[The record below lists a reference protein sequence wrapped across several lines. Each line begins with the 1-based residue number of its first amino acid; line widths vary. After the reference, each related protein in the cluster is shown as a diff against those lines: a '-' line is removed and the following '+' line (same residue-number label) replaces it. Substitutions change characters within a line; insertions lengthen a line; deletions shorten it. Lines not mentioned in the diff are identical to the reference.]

1 MTHEQAVAA
10 LARQWRTA
18 VSDTGFVPMTLAEL
32 EALLAEL
39 LERLTAAIVAEPFDA
54 PAAAAVGAH
63 LVRANLT
70 DPRVLSRTARALA
83 PLAELLA
90 PHRERV
96 IAALGELANGYTV
109 ELLATR
115 ARHQEMLHAAMAD
128 ARQAAE
134 VRFRVLFDNAAV
146 AIGIGDTAGRM
157 VDANPALATM
167 LGTPVNRLRGT
178 AVSDLVHPEDRD
190 ELRARIFDELLT
202 AGAGTMRLELRY
214 RRPDGSGGWAAWAIT
229 LVPAAGGRSA
239 YLLVVGED
247 TTQRRALQ
255 AELSRQARHDPLT
268 GLPNRRQLVETIS
281 EIIAGAR
288 PGARIGLGFIDLD
301 GFKAVND
308 TYGHGVGDRLLA
320 AVAPRLAAQA
330 AGAMLARVGGD
341 EFVVL
346 FPPPCDATRVAAVT
360 TALLDA
366 LAEPIPVDDLRLSI
380 SACIGAV
387 VTPVNGADAEQL
399 LDAADAGLY
408 RAKAAGPNRWVLH
421 NHDITAGA
429 VLPGLR

>member
-1 MTHEQAVAA
+1 MTREQAVAE

-18 VSDTGFVPMTLAEL
+18 VSDTGFVPMPQRDL
-32 EALLAEL
+32 ERLLTGL
-39 LERLTAAIVAEPFDA
+39 LERLMAAIVAEPFDGA
-54 PAAAAVGAH
+54 AAAAVGAD

-70 DPRVLSRTARALA
+70 DPRVMARTSGALA
-83 PLAELLA
+83 PLAEAMA
-90 PHRERV
+90 PHRARV
-96 IAALGELANGYTV
+96 VTALGELARGYTV

-146 AIGIGDTAGRM
+146 AIGICDTGGQV
-157 VDANPALATM
+157 VDANPALAAM
-167 LGTPVNRLRGT
+167 LGLPVPRLRGLP
-178 AVSDLVHPEDRD
+178 VSELVHPDDHAEI
-190 ELRARIFDELLT
+190 RARVFDELLT
-202 AGAGTMRLELRY
+202 TGSGTVRLELRY
-214 RRPDGSGGWAAWAIT
+214 ARPDRTGGWAEWAIT
-229 LVPAAGGRSA
+229 LVPATGGRSA

-268 GLPNRRQLVETIS
+268 GLPNRRRLVETVA
-281 EIIAGAR
+281 EIIADAG
-288 PGARIGLGFIDLD
+288 PDDRIGLGFIDLD
-301 GFKAVND
+301 GFKGVND

-320 AVAPRLAAQA
+320 AVAPRLAAHTA
-330 AGAMLARVGGD
+330 EAMLARVGGD

-346 FPPPCDATRVAAVT
+346 FPPPCDAARVAAVT
-360 TALLDA
+360 RTLLDA
-366 LAEPIPVDDLRLSI
+366 LTEPIPVDDLKLTI

-387 VTPVNGADAEQL
+387 VTPVADADAEQL

-421 NHDITAGA
+421 NHDITARA
-429 VLPGLR
+429 ILPGPR